1 MPALVESL
9 CLSLSAG
16 LIRTLLAVTGMA
28 KAMDDAKRAYQIDP
42 NSLLVLPLCAIL
54 NRRLKS
60 GPDKLAL
67 RGVQHLG

>member
-1 MPALVESL
+1 
-9 CLSLSAG
+9 
-16 LIRTLLAVTGMA
+16 
-28 KAMDDAKRAYQIDP
+28 MDDVKRAYQIDP